1 MESEVAKAHRKAR
14 QREYY
19 RKHRDKILA
28 QSRKFIQDHPEKVK
42 EYHENAARKRENG
55 TGYYQRYYA
64 LNKDKLLQYARSW
77 RKRNPEKVKEY
88 QQRYNRKMAAER
100 KERRERISQNQ
111 SQPNIDKAKSLFRN
125 PAQAEHLQWLLNHA
139 ASKRQESNKQESNK
153 QESIHQDAVTS

>member
-64 LNKDKLLQYARSW
+64 LNKDKLLEYAKNW

-100 KERRERISQNQ
+100 KERRERIKPE
-111 SQPNIDKAKSLFRN
+111 PNIDKAKFLFRN

-139 ASKRQESNKQESNK
+139 ASKK

>member
-1 MESEVAKAHRKAR
+1 MESETAKAHRKAR

-28 QSRKFIQDHPEKVK
+28 QSRKFIQDHPEKIK
-42 EYHENAARKRENG
+42 EYHKNAARKRENG

-64 LNKDKLLQYARSW
+64 LNKDKLLEYAKNW

-100 KERRERISQNQ
+100 KERRERKSQSQ
-111 SQPNIDKAKSLFRN
+111 SQPNIAKAKSLFRN

-139 ASKRQESNKQESNK
+139 ASKKQENKK

>member
-1 MESEVAKAHRKAR
+1 MESEIAKAHRKAR

-28 QSRKFIQDHPEKVK
+28 QSRKFILDHPEKVK
-42 EYHENAARKRENG
+42 EYHENAARKQENG

-100 KERRERISQNQ
+100 KERRERISQSQ
-111 SQPNIDKAKSLFRN
+111 SQPNIAKAKSLFRN

-139 ASKRQESNKQESNK
+139 ASKKQESNK
-153 QESIHQDAVTS
+153 QENKKQESIHQML

>member
-1 MESEVAKAHRKAR
+1 MESETAKAHRKAR

-28 QSRKFIQDHPEKVK
+28 QSRKFLQDHPEKVK

-55 TGYYQRYYA
+55 IGYYQRYYA
-64 LNKDKLLQYARSW
+64 LNKDKLLEYAKNW

-100 KERRERISQNQ
+100 KERKERIPRARWKPHQTRCR
-111 SQPNIDKAKSLFRN
+111 KKT
-125 PAQAEHLQWLLNHA
+125 
-139 ASKRQESNKQESNK
+139 KRTTN
-153 QESIHQDAVTS
+153 T